1 MQPQKERTTRK
12 EQCFNRELGFSQWLR
27 ENLPNSYL
35 PFFISDIDYVI
46 YNGQSNSMMFLEV
59 KHYNSQ
65 VQPWQ
70 RKLFNMMHSAVKKNV
85 GLNMAFNY
93 KGFNLITLE
102 KTGFSDGWVKL
113 NNKLITEIEL
123 IEFLSM
129 HAAPPQWVGG
139 CRK

>member
-12 EQCFNRELGFSQWLR
+12 EQCYNRELGFSQWLR
-27 ENLPNSYL
+27 DNLPNSYL
-35 PFFISDIDYVI
+35 PFVISDIDYVI

-70 RKLFNMMHSAVKKNV
+70 RDLFNMIHSSVKNNV
-85 GLNMAFNY
+85 GLNMKYNY

-102 KTGFSDGWVKL
+102 KTGFCDGWVKL
-113 NNKLITEIEL
+113 NDKLIGEKEL
-123 IEFLSM
+123 IDFLSM
-129 HAAPPQWVGG
+129 HEAPPQWVG
-139 CRK
+139 KS